1 MFHTLSWKKKINVY
15 SYCTLCTEYDR
26 PAEFYI
32 FTLFKNAKLLEKGR
46 PNHFVLFQTTG
57 QIGKVNFNKQ
67 GSSFPQLLYCA
78 E

>member
-1 MFHTLSWKKKINVY
+1 MWFIRFRGKKKINVY
-15 SYCTLCTEYDR
+15 SYCTEYDR

-46 PNHFVLFQTTG
+46 PNHFD
-57 QIGKVNFNKQ
+57 KQ
-67 GSSFPQLLYCA
+67 GSSFLQLLYGA

>member
-1 MFHTLSWKKKINVY
+1 MCFIRFRGKKK
-15 SYCTLCTEYDR
+15 STF
-26 PAEFYI
+26 EFYI
-32 FTLFKNAKLLEKGR
+32 FTLFKNAKLLEKDR

-67 GSSFPQLLYCA
+67 GSSFSQLLYCA

>member
-1 MFHTLSWKKKINVY
+1 MCFIRFRGKKNQRLHLLY
-15 SYCTLCTEYDR
+15 RNNR
-26 PAEFYI
+26 PVKFYI

-57 QIGKVNFNKQ
+57 QIGKVNINKQ

>member
-1 MFHTLSWKKKINVY
+1 MCFIRYRGKKKINVY
-15 SYCTLCTEYDR
+15 SYCTEYDR

-32 FTLFKNAKLLEKGR
+32 FTLFKNAKLLKKGR